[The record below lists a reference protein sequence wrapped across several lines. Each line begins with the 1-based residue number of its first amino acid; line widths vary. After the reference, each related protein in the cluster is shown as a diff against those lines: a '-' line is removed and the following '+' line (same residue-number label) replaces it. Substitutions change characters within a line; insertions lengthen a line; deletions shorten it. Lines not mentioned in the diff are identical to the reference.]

1 MDEEALQ
8 VYVNSTRG
16 SNLGSVSLIWSQNWL
31 SRMMAAI
38 WENCV
43 PRVADEDEDDDDE
56 ATRRPATTRRSVSF
70 GQVTVFVHEASLDAS
85 KLPRCCTTSPAAHT
99 SPGRKPG
106 PLPLQ

>member
-8 VYVNSTRG
+8 AYVNSTRG

-31 SRMMAAI
+31 SRMMAPI

-85 KLPRCCTTSPAAHT
+85 KLPRYCTTAHATRT
-99 SPGRKPG
+99 SPCRRPG